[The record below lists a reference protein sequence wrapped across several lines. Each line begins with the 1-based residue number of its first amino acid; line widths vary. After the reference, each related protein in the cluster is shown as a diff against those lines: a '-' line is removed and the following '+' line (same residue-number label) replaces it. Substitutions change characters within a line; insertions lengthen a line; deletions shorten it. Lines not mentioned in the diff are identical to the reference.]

1 MSNNENI
8 NENLITETA
17 APAETPKKSPAREAG
32 EWVLSIVIALVIA
45 LLLRNYVISFVRV
58 DGSSM
63 EPTLINN
70 ERLFIVRLGYKPK
83 SGDIVIVNPGP
94 GSDGRKRGPYVK
106 RVIGLPGE
114 TVEINNETG
123 EVTVDSKP
131 FVVQG
136 IDNHTRS
143 SQDTYV
149 VPENSIFVMGDNRN
163 NSHDSRSTDVGFIP
177 YDRVI
182 GKVVF
187 RVWPLNKFGNVK

>member
-1 MSNNENI
+1 MSENNDFQQDNI
-8 NENLITETA
+8 TTGTET
-17 APAETPKKSPAREAG
+17 PSSPPVKSAAREVG

-45 LLLRNYVISFVRV
+45 LVLRNYVISFVRV

-63 EPTLINN
+63 VPTLQNN

-83 SGDIVIVNPGP
+83 SGDIIILDPGP
-94 GSDGRKRGPYVK
+94 GADGKKRGPYVK

-131 FVVQG
+131 FVVDG
-136 IDNHTRS
+136 INNETRS
-143 SQDTYV
+143 AQDTYV
-149 VPENSIFVMGDNRN
+149 VPENSVFVMGDNRN
-163 NSHDSRSTDVGFIP
+163 NSHDSRASDVSFVP
-177 YDRVI
+177 YNRVM

-187 RVWPLNKFGNVK
+187 RVWPLNKLRKF